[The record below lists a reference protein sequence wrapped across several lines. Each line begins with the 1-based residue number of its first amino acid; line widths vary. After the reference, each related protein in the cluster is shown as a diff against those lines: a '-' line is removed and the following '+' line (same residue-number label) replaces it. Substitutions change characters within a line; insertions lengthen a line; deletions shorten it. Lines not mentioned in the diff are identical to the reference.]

1 MFPYVTIFNKTV
13 TSYAI
18 MTSIG
23 ILVCLYYCIRVG
35 KKQKID
41 DNILI
46 SIALIGALGAFI
58 GMHLLYGLVNI
69 NLIKIVIKNIDKIDS
84 FSTFINVI
92 KLIFGGGVFYG
103 GLFGG
108 LLAAFIYCKKKK
120 LDYKYYASILTPA
133 IPLFH
138 FFGRIGCFL
147 SGCCYGIESK
157 FGFIFHHSLI
167 ESANEVRRFPIQLVE
182 ALCNLILFIVLYKL
196 RNNKKIKDY
205 LLNIYLISYA
215 IIRFILEFFRG
226 DSYRGFIWGLST
238 SQFISIL
245 LIIVNIGYLIL
256 SYNKKK
262 KA

>member
-103 GLFGG
+103 GLFG
-108 LLAAFIYCKKKK
+108 IH
-120 LDYKYYASILTPA
+120 IL
-133 IPLFH
+133 
-138 FFGRIGCFL
+138 
-147 SGCCYGIESK
+147 
-157 FGFIFHHSLI
+157 
-167 ESANEVRRFPIQLVE
+167 
-182 ALCNLILFIVLYKL
+182 
-196 RNNKKIKDY
+196 
-205 LLNIYLISYA
+205 
-215 IIRFILEFFRG
+215 
-226 DSYRGFIWGLST
+226 
-238 SQFISIL
+238 
-245 LIIVNIGYLIL
+245 
-256 SYNKKK
+256 
-262 KA
+262 